1 MADTLPDVTL
11 STGWND
17 LYSLSGIT
25 RGTPLILKNKA
36 SLPVLI
42 VISPISPNPNFT
54 GGWDI
59 AGSDWVAVSAI
70 PTGSIV
76 WAKGTGRLMVQVDE

>member
-25 RGTPLILKNKA
+25 QGTPLILKNKA
-36 SLPVLI
+36 SGLILI
-42 VISPISPNPNFT
+42 VIAPTAPSATFQ

-59 AGSDWVAVSAI
+59 SGGDWVTVTSV
-70 PTGSIV
+70 PEGSKV
-76 WAKGTGRLMVQVDE
+76 WARGTGRLMVQVDE